1 MSLVLVGLS
10 HKTAPI
16 EIRERIAFA
25 EDRLS
30 AALMRLKQEFG
41 LQEGMIISTCNRVEI
56 IAQGTDSQLQAVDS
70 VKNFL
75 YSYHALR
82 PPFLEDYLYA
92 YQRHDAIRHVFRVAS
107 SLDSMVVG
115 EPQILSQMKRSYLL
129 AQQAG
134 SIGNDLKSLI
144 PRAFFVA
151 KRVRSVTRIG
161 TSAVSISS
169 VAVELARKIFGDLSE
184 KSVLLLGSG
193 KMGALAARSLADSGV
208 RQISVAGRSPESSQ
222 QLASQ
227 FHGRSVSFDALQT
240 HLVQSDI
247 VLVSTSASSF
257 LLDSRLV
264 EAVIRERRY
273 RPLFVIDIS
282 VPRNV
287 DPQVN
292 NIDNV
297 FLYDIDDLQSVMDA
311 NLLERHEEAELAEE
325 IVARE
330 VDNFRTRM
338 NTQDIG
344 PLLGELRERIEEI
357 CLTELKVHQNTLTS
371 DEYDR
376 MEKIVRKTAH
386 KIAHPLITEVKS
398 RDESPVRRYQTIKMI
413 LSMFQRDPQ
422 K

>member
-1 MSLVLVGLS
+1 
-10 HKTAPI
+10 
-16 EIRERIAFA
+16 
-25 EDRLS
+25 
-30 AALMRLKQEFG
+30 
-41 LQEGMIISTCNRVEI
+41 
-56 IAQGTDSQLQAVDS
+56 
-70 VKNFL
+70 
-75 YSYHALR
+75 
-82 PPFLEDYLYA
+82 
-92 YQRHDAIRHVFRVAS
+92 
-107 SLDSMVVG
+107 

-247 VLVSTSASSF
+247 VLVSTSSSSF
-257 LLDSRLV
+257 VLDSRLV

-325 IVARE
+325 IVDRE

-338 NTQDIG
+338 NTQNIG

>member
-16 EIRERIAFA
+16 EVRERIAFG

-30 AALMRLKQEFG
+30 AALLRLRTEFG
-41 LQEGMIISTCNRVEI
+41 LQEGMILSTCNRVEI
-56 IAQGTDSQLQAVDS
+56 IAEGTDGQLEAVDS
-70 VKNFL
+70 IKKFL
-75 YSYHALR
+75 YSYHALQ

-107 SLDSMVVG
+107 SLDAMVVG
-115 EPQILSQMKRSYLL
+115 EPQILSQMKQAYLL
-129 AQQAG
+129 AHQSG
-134 SIGNDLKSLI
+134 SIGHDLKSLI

-169 VAVELARKIFGDLSE
+169 VAVELARKIFGNLSE

-193 KMGALAARSLADSGV
+193 TMGALAARSLADSGV
-208 RQISVAGRSPESSQ
+208 RQISVASRRPESSQ
-222 QLASQ
+222 QMASQ
-227 FHGRSVSFDALQT
+227 FHGKSVSFDALQT

-247 VLVSTSASSF
+247 VLVSTSSSTF
-257 LLDSRLV
+257 VLDSRLV

-287 DPQVN
+287 EPQVN

-311 NLLERHEEAELAEE
+311 NLRERHQEAELAED
-325 IVARE
+325 IVDKE
-330 VDNFRTRM
+330 VDNFRLRM
-338 NTQDIG
+338 NTQSIG

-357 CLTELKVHQNTLTS
+357 CLTELKVHQNTLPS

-376 MEKIVRKTAH
+376 MEKIIRKTAH
-386 KIAHPLITEVKS
+386 KIAHPLITAIKS
-398 RDESPVRRYQTIKMI
+398 RDESPVRRYQTIKTFLNI
-413 LSMFQRDPQ
+413 FKRDSQ

>member
-16 EIRERIAFA
+16 EVRERIAFG

-30 AALMRLKQEFG
+30 AALLRLRTEFG
-41 LQEGMIISTCNRVEI
+41 LQEGMILSTCNRVEI
-56 IAQGTDSQLQAVDS
+56 IAEGTDGQLEAVDS
-70 VKNFL
+70 IKKFL
-75 YSYHALR
+75 YSYHALQ

-107 SLDSMVVG
+107 SLDAMVVG
-115 EPQILSQMKRSYLL
+115 EPQILSQMKQAYLL
-129 AQQAG
+129 AHQAG
-134 SIGNDLKSLI
+134 SIGHDLKSLI

-169 VAVELARKIFGDLSE
+169 VAVELARKIFGNLSE

-193 KMGALAARSLADSGV
+193 TMGALAARSLADSGV
-208 RQISVAGRSPESSQ
+208 RQISVASRRPESSQ
-222 QLASQ
+222 QMASQ
-227 FHGRSVSFDALQT
+227 FHGKSVSFDALQT

-247 VLVSTSASSF
+247 VLVSTSSSTF
-257 LLDSRLV
+257 VLDSRLV

-287 DPQVN
+287 EPQVN

-311 NLLERHEEAELAEE
+311 NLRERHQEAELAED
-325 IVARE
+325 IVDKE
-330 VDNFRTRM
+330 VDNFRLRM
-338 NTQDIG
+338 NTQSIG

-357 CLTELKVHQNTLTS
+357 CLAELKVHQNTLPS

-376 MEKIVRKTAH
+376 MEKIIRKTAH
-386 KIAHPLITEVKS
+386 KIAHPLITAIKS
-398 RDESPVRRYQTIKMI
+398 RDESPVRRYQTIKTFLNI
-413 LSMFQRDPQ
+413 FKRDSQ

>member
-16 EIRERIAFA
+16 EVRERIAFG

-30 AALMRLKQEFG
+30 AALLRLRTEFG
-41 LQEGMIISTCNRVEI
+41 LQEGMILSTCNRVEI
-56 IAQGTDSQLQAVDS
+56 IAEGTDCQLEAVDS
-70 VKNFL
+70 IKKFL
-75 YSYHALR
+75 YSYHALQ

-107 SLDSMVVG
+107 SLDAMVVG
-115 EPQILSQMKRSYLL
+115 EPQILSQMKQAYLL
-129 AQQAG
+129 AHQAG
-134 SIGNDLKSLI
+134 SIGHDLKSLI

-169 VAVELARKIFGDLSE
+169 VAVELARKIFGNLSE

-193 KMGALAARSLADSGV
+193 TMGALAARSLADSGV
-208 RQISVAGRSPESSQ
+208 RQISVASRRPESSQ
-222 QLASQ
+222 QMASQ
-227 FHGRSVSFDALQT
+227 FHGKSVSFDALQT

-247 VLVSTSASSF
+247 VLVSTSSSTF
-257 LLDSRLV
+257 VLDSRLV

-287 DPQVN
+287 EPQVN

-311 NLLERHEEAELAEE
+311 NLRERHQEAELAED
-325 IVARE
+325 IVDKE
-330 VDNFRTRM
+330 VDNFRLRM
-338 NTQDIG
+338 NTQSIG

-357 CLTELKVHQNTLTS
+357 CLAELKVHQNTLPS

-376 MEKIVRKTAH
+376 MEKIIRKTAH
-386 KIAHPLITEVKS
+386 KIAHPLITAIKS
-398 RDESPVRRYQTIKMI
+398 RDESPVRRYQTIKTFLNI
-413 LSMFQRDPQ
+413 FKRDSQ

>member
-16 EIRERIAFA
+16 EVRERIAFG

-30 AALMRLKQEFG
+30 AALLRLRTEFG
-41 LQEGMIISTCNRVEI
+41 LQEGMILSTCNRVEI
-56 IAQGTDSQLQAVDS
+56 IAEGTDGQLEAVDS
-70 VKNFL
+70 IKKFL
-75 YSYHALR
+75 YSYHALQ

-107 SLDSMVVG
+107 SLDAMVVG
-115 EPQILSQMKRSYLL
+115 EPQILSQMKQAYLL
-129 AQQAG
+129 AHQAG
-134 SIGNDLKSLI
+134 SIGHDLKSLI

-169 VAVELARKIFGDLSE
+169 VAVELARKIFGNLSE

-193 KMGALAARSLADSGV
+193 TMGALAARSLADSGV
-208 RQISVAGRSPESSQ
+208 RQISVASRRPESSQ
-222 QLASQ
+222 QMASQ
-227 FHGRSVSFDALQT
+227 FHGKSVSFDALRT

-247 VLVSTSASSF
+247 VLVSTSSSSF
-257 LLDSRLV
+257 VLDSRLV
-264 EAVIRERRY
+264 ETVIRERRY

-287 DPQVN
+287 EPQVN

-311 NLLERHEEAELAEE
+311 NLRERHQEAELAEE
-325 IVARE
+325 IVDKE
-330 VDNFRTRM
+330 VDNFRLRM
-338 NTQDIG
+338 NTQSIG

-357 CLTELKVHQNTLTS
+357 CLTELKVHQNTLPS

-376 MEKIVRKTAH
+376 MEKIIRKTAH
-386 KIAHPLITEVKS
+386 KIAHPLITAIKS
-398 RDESPVRRYQTIKMI
+398 RDESPVRRYQTIKTFLNI
-413 LSMFQRDPQ
+413 FKRDSQ